1 MSDMPTMA
9 DLATDYGAP
18 QDVQQVIYASP
29 NEGETTTMAATGG
42 SVDDLLK
49 LMDWRV

>member
-1 MSDMPTMA
+1 MA
-9 DLATDYGAP
+9 YLPYNYGAP
-18 QDVQQVIYASP
+18 QDAQQVIYASP

-42 SVDDLLK
+42 SVDDLLR